1 MLRKK
6 LLLQYNKHGK
16 IEGTRL
22 ESRLMMKRFLYMFCW
37 MLVIGF
43 LFYCAIQWRMSL
55 VILMKEEL
63 LFLPLIIFTVVFPI
77 ILGMLLRL
85 PKLILEWKQYNK
97 WSYDW
102 MKFFVVALPNLFV
115 LIIFVLSYFKL
126 FTVMHVFIVGD
137 YILPTVVGLVFGY
150 VLLDCIKGSNSDEKV

>member
-1 MLRKK
+1 
-6 LLLQYNKHGK
+6 
-16 IEGTRL
+16 
-22 ESRLMMKRFLYMFCW
+22 MKRFLYMFCW

-43 LFYCAIQWRMSL
+43 LFYYAIQWRMSL
-55 VILMKEEL
+55 VILMKEEF
-63 LFLPLIIFTVVFPI
+63 LFLPLMIFTVVFPI

-115 LIIFVLSYFKL
+115 LILFVLSYFNL
-126 FTVMHVFIVGD
+126 FTVVHVFIVGD

-150 VLLDCIKGSNSDEKV
+150 ALLDCIKGSNSDEKM

>member
-1 MLRKK
+1 
-6 LLLQYNKHGK
+6 
-16 IEGTRL
+16 
-22 ESRLMMKRFLYMFCW
+22 MKRFLYMFCW

-43 LFYCAIQWRMSL
+43 LFYYAIQWRMSL
-55 VILMKEEL
+55 VILMKEET
-63 LFLPLIIFTVVFPI
+63 LFLPLMIFTVVFPI

-115 LIIFVLSYFKL
+115 LILFVLSYFNL
-126 FTVMHVFIVGD
+126 FTVVHVFIVGD

-150 VLLDCIKGSNSDEKV
+150 ALLDCIKGSNSDEKM

>member
-1 MLRKK
+1 
-6 LLLQYNKHGK
+6 
-16 IEGTRL
+16 
-22 ESRLMMKRFLYMFCW
+22 MKRFLYMFCW

-43 LFYCAIQWRMSL
+43 LFYGAIQWRMSL
-55 VILMKEEL
+55 VILMKEEF
-63 LFLPLIIFTVVFPI
+63 LFRPLMIFTVVFPI

-115 LIIFVLSYFKL
+115 LILFVLSYVNL
-126 FTVMHVFIVGD
+126 FTVMDVFIVGE

-150 VLLDCIKGSNSDEKV
+150 VLLDCIKGSNSDEKVS

>member
-1 MLRKK
+1 
-6 LLLQYNKHGK
+6 
-16 IEGTRL
+16 
-22 ESRLMMKRFLYMFCW
+22 MKRFLYMFCW
-37 MLVIGF
+37 MLVIVF

-55 VILMKEEL
+55 VILMKEEF
-63 LFLPLIIFTVVFPI
+63 LFLPLMIFTVVFPI

-115 LIIFVLSYFKL
+115 LILFVLSYFNL
-126 FTVMHVFIVGD
+126 FTVVHVFIVGD

-150 VLLDCIKGSNSDEKV
+150 ALLDCIKGSNSDEKM

>member
-1 MLRKK
+1 
-6 LLLQYNKHGK
+6 
-16 IEGTRL
+16 
-22 ESRLMMKRFLYMFCW
+22 MKRFLYMFCW
-37 MLVIGF
+37 MLVIVF

-55 VILMKEEL
+55 VILMKEEI
-63 LFLPLIIFTVVFPI
+63 LFLPLMIFTVVFPI

-115 LIIFVLSYFKL
+115 LILFVLSYFNL

-150 VLLDCIKGSNSDEKV
+150 ALLDCIKGSNSDEKM

>member
-1 MLRKK
+1 
-6 LLLQYNKHGK
+6 
-16 IEGTRL
+16 
-22 ESRLMMKRFLYMFCW
+22 MMKRFLYMFCW

-63 LFLPLIIFTVVFPI
+63 LFLPLMIFTVVFPI

-115 LIIFVLSYFKL
+115 LIIFVLSYFKV
-126 FTVMHVFIVGD
+126 FTVMHVFIVGE

>member
-1 MLRKK
+1 
-6 LLLQYNKHGK
+6 
-16 IEGTRL
+16 
-22 ESRLMMKRFLYMFCW
+22 MKRFLYMFCW

-55 VILMKEEL
+55 VILMKEEI
-63 LFLPLIIFTVVFPI
+63 LFLPLMIFTVVFPI

-115 LIIFVLSYFKL
+115 LILFVLSYFNL
-126 FTVMHVFIVGD
+126 FTVVHVFIVGD

-150 VLLDCIKGSNSDEKV
+150 ALLDCIKGSNSDEKM

>member
-1 MLRKK
+1 MV
-6 LLLQYNKHGK
+6 
-16 IEGTRL
+16 
-22 ESRLMMKRFLYMFCW
+22 KRFLYMFCW

-63 LFLPLIIFTVVFPI
+63 LFLPLMIFTVVFPI

-115 LIIFVLSYFKL
+115 LIIFVLSYFKV
-126 FTVMHVFIVGD
+126 FTVMHVFIVGE

>member
-1 MLRKK
+1 
-6 LLLQYNKHGK
+6 
-16 IEGTRL
+16 
-22 ESRLMMKRFLYMFCW
+22 MKRFLYMICW

-55 VILMKEEL
+55 VILMKEEF
-63 LFLPLIIFTVVFPI
+63 LFLPLMIFTVVFPI

-115 LIIFVLSYFKL
+115 LIIFVLSYFNL

-150 VLLDCIKGSNSDEKV
+150 VLLDCIKGSNSDEKM

>member
-1 MLRKK
+1 
-6 LLLQYNKHGK
+6 
-16 IEGTRL
+16 
-22 ESRLMMKRFLYMFCW
+22 MFCW
-37 MLVIGF
+37 MLVIVF

-55 VILMKEEL
+55 VILMKEET
-63 LFLPLIIFTVVFPI
+63 LFLPLMIFTVVFPI

-115 LIIFVLSYFKL
+115 LILFVLSYFNL
-126 FTVMHVFIVGD
+126 FTVVHVFIVGD

-150 VLLDCIKGSNSDEKV
+150 ALLDCIKGSNSDEKM

>member
-1 MLRKK
+1 
-6 LLLQYNKHGK
+6 
-16 IEGTRL
+16 
-22 ESRLMMKRFLYMFCW
+22 MKRFLYMFCW

-63 LFLPLIIFTVVFPI
+63 LFLPLMIFTVVFPI

-115 LIIFVLSYFKL
+115 LIIFVLSYFKV
-126 FTVMHVFIVGD
+126 FTVMHVFIVGE

>member
-1 MLRKK
+1 
-6 LLLQYNKHGK
+6 
-16 IEGTRL
+16 
-22 ESRLMMKRFLYMFCW
+22 
-37 MLVIGF
+37 
-43 LFYCAIQWRMSL
+43 MSL
-55 VILMKEEL
+55 LILMKEESF
-63 LFLPLIIFTVVFPI
+63 FLSLMIITVVYHI

-115 LIIFVLSYFKL
+115 LILFVLSYFNL
-126 FTVMHVFIVGD
+126 FTVVHVFIVGD

-150 VLLDCIKGSNSDEKV
+150 ALLDCIKGSNSDEKM

>member
-1 MLRKK
+1 
-6 LLLQYNKHGK
+6 
-16 IEGTRL
+16 
-22 ESRLMMKRFLYMFCW
+22 MKRFLYMFCW

-43 LFYCAIQWRMSL
+43 LFYYAIQWRMSL
-55 VILMKEEL
+55 VILMKEEF
-63 LFLPLIIFTVVFPI
+63 LFLPLMIFTVVFPI

-115 LIIFVLSYFKL
+115 LILFVLSYFNL

-150 VLLDCIKGSNSDEKV
+150 VLLDCIKGSNSDEKM

>member
-1 MLRKK
+1 
-6 LLLQYNKHGK
+6 
-16 IEGTRL
+16 
-22 ESRLMMKRFLYMFCW
+22 MKRFLYMFCW

-43 LFYCAIQWRMSL
+43 LFYYAIQWRMSL
-55 VILMKEEL
+55 VILMKEEF
-63 LFLPLIIFTVVFPI
+63 LFLPLMIFTVVFPI

-115 LIIFVLSYFKL
+115 LIIFVLSYFNL

-150 VLLDCIKGSNSDEKV
+150 VLLDCIKGSNSDEKM

>member
-1 MLRKK
+1 
-6 LLLQYNKHGK
+6 
-16 IEGTRL
+16 
-22 ESRLMMKRFLYMFCW
+22 MKRFLYMFCW
-37 MLVIGF
+37 MLVIVF

-55 VILMKEEL
+55 VILMKEET
-63 LFLPLIIFTVVFPI
+63 LFLPLMIFTVVFPI

-115 LIIFVLSYFKL
+115 LILFVLSYFNL
-126 FTVMHVFIVGD
+126 FTVVHVFIVGD

-150 VLLDCIKGSNSDEKV
+150 ALLDCIKGSNSDEKM

>member
-1 MLRKK
+1 
-6 LLLQYNKHGK
+6 
-16 IEGTRL
+16 
-22 ESRLMMKRFLYMFCW
+22 MFCW

-43 LFYCAIQWRMSL
+43 LFYYAIQWRMSL
-55 VILMKEEL
+55 VILMKEEI
-63 LFLPLIIFTVVFPI
+63 LFLPLMIFTVVFPI

-115 LIIFVLSYFKL
+115 LILFVLSYFNL
-126 FTVMHVFIVGD
+126 FTVVHVFIVGD

-150 VLLDCIKGSNSDEKV
+150 ALLDCIKGSNSDEKM

>member
-1 MLRKK
+1 
-6 LLLQYNKHGK
+6 
-16 IEGTRL
+16 
-22 ESRLMMKRFLYMFCW
+22 MFCW

-63 LFLPLIIFTVVFPI
+63 LFLPLMIFTVVFPI

-115 LIIFVLSYFKL
+115 LIIFVLSYFKV
-126 FTVMHVFIVGD
+126 FTVMHVFIVGE

>member
-1 MLRKK
+1 
-6 LLLQYNKHGK
+6 
-16 IEGTRL
+16 
-22 ESRLMMKRFLYMFCW
+22 MKRFLYMFCW

-43 LFYCAIQWRMSL
+43 LFYCAVQWRMSL

-63 LFLPLIIFTVVFPI
+63 LFLPLMIFTVVFPI

-115 LIIFVLSYFKL
+115 LIIFVLSYFKV
-126 FTVMHVFIVGD
+126 FTVMHVFIVGE

>member
-1 MLRKK
+1 
-6 LLLQYNKHGK
+6 
-16 IEGTRL
+16 
-22 ESRLMMKRFLYMFCW
+22 
-37 MLVIGF
+37 
-43 LFYCAIQWRMSL
+43 MSL

-63 LFLPLIIFTVVFPI
+63 LFLPLMIFTVVFPI

-115 LIIFVLSYFKL
+115 LIIFVLSYFKV
-126 FTVMHVFIVGD
+126 FTVMHVFIVGE

-150 VLLDCIKGSNSDEKV
+150 ALLDCIKGSNSDEKV

>member
-1 MLRKK
+1 
-6 LLLQYNKHGK
+6 
-16 IEGTRL
+16 
-22 ESRLMMKRFLYMFCW
+22 MKRFLYMFCW
-37 MLVIGF
+37 MLVIVF

-55 VILMKEEL
+55 VILMKEEI
-63 LFLPLIIFTVVFPI
+63 LFLPLMIFTVVFPI

-115 LIIFVLSYFKL
+115 LILFVLSYFNL
-126 FTVMHVFIVGD
+126 FTVVHVFIVGD

-150 VLLDCIKGSNSDEKV
+150 ALLDCIKGSNSDEKM